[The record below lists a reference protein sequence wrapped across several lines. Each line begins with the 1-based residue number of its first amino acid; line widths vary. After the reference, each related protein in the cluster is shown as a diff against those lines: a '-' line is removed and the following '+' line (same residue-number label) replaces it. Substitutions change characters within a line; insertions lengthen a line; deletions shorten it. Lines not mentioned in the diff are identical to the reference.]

1 MNKPSEVTK
10 TVLKKSKKL
19 IAFRFIVSLIYRAL
33 AMIIPILFSMAVDKA
48 TNQEYKSA
56 ILLSAISILVVILY
70 RSFDIIATYAWHKLY
85 NKMYETYTKIGI
97 EKVFDNSLYSLS
109 RFNIGEFLNIMTTDI
124 NVMCDFYCNLI
135 MRLIRVFEVTIIF
148 VYFFMIDLY
157 IGLAGL
163 LVAVLSLTII
173 FISSKKIEQ
182 LNQNKSNNYDN
193 RGTIINEFL
202 SSIREIKAFNIFDAM
217 KERINKSTKVYTTSY
232 LKQRVGEDI
241 YKYSMLMLIEVF
253 RWSLF
258 IYGIVLISKGKME
271 IGSLLIIYNYYT
283 QLVDGFS
290 EFATI
295 NIGIRQLKVSERR
308 FYQLV
313 IYSHDKNLSSK
324 KYRFN
329 SFDIKF
335 DNILYGYIDNPR
347 LNNVSFEIK
356 YGEITSIVGLPGSGK
371 SGIVDL
377 LLRLNTQHKG
387 LVTIDNKDIRNINY
401 EYYYKLIS
409 SIDRNDKFLNISIK
423 DNLRVVNDD
432 FELVLEYCKRLGIHD
447 DIIKLKNGYDT
458 VLNSNDDNLKPN
470 SKRLLNIV
478 RILLKNTKIMIFDG
492 VLYELNKESYL
503 NVLQILNEIKIDHTI
518 IIIDKEIEILSKS
531 DRIILIDNGT
541 VVDKGTHEEL
551 YNNSNLYKQI
561 VQK

>member
-1 MNKPSEVTK
+1 MNKPSDVTK
-10 TVLKKSKKL
+10 RVLKKSKSL
-19 IAFRFIVSLIYRAL
+19 VIFRFFVSLIYRSL
-33 AMIIPILFSMAVDKA
+33 AMVIPILFSLAVDKA
-48 TNQEYKSA
+48 TNNEYN
-56 ILLSAISILVVILY
+56 SAISLALISIGVVILY
-70 RSFDIIATYAWHKLY
+70 RSFDIIATYAWHRLY

-148 VYFFMIDLY
+148 VYFFMINLY
-157 IGLAGL
+157 IGLAGI
-163 LVAVLSLTII
+163 LVAILSLTII
-173 FISSKKIEQ
+173 FISSKKIEK
-182 LNQNKSNNYDN
+182 LNQTKSINYDN

-202 SSIREIKAFNIFDAM
+202 SSIREIKTFNIFDAM
-217 KERINKSTKVYTTSY
+217 KERINKSTSDYTKSY
-232 LKQRVGEDI
+232 LKQRVGEDM

-258 IYGIVLISKGKME
+258 IYGIVLISKGQME

-308 FYQLV
+308 FYQLIV
-313 IYSHDKNLSSK
+313 YSHDKTLSSK
-324 KYRFN
+324 KYRFTN
-329 SFDIKF
+329 YDIKF
-335 DNILYGYIDNPR
+335 DNILYGDINNPR
-347 LNNVSFEIK
+347 LNNVNFDIK
-356 YGEITSIVGLPGSGK
+356 GGNITSIVGLPGSGK

-377 LLRLNTQHKG
+377 LLRLNAQHLG
-387 LVTIDNKDIRNINY
+387 VVSIDKKDIRTIDY
-401 EYYYKLIS
+401 EYYYKIVS
-409 SIDRNDKFLNISIK
+409 SIDKEDKFLNISIK
-423 DNLRVVNDD
+423 DNLKIVNDD
-432 FELVLEYCKRLGIHD
+432 FELIIDICKKLGIHD
-447 DIIKLKNGYDT
+447 DIVMLKNGYDT
-458 VLNSNDDNLKPN
+458 ILNSKDDTLKPN
-470 SKRLLNIV
+470 SKRLLNIA

-492 VLYELNKESYL
+492 VLFELNKNSYL
-503 NVLQILNEIKIDHTI
+503 KVLDILEQIKNDHTI
-518 IIIDKEIEILSKS
+518 IIMDKELEIISKS
-531 DRIILIDNGT
+531 DYIILLDNGM

-551 YNNSNLYKQI
+551 INNSLYRQI